1 MQASTTAST
10 TAAGTERIQDVR
22 SGFQIEA
29 GLSQFLD
36 FARWVSAAIVLLV
49 HVNNRVTVRLGG
61 TIDGATLPQIAWGF
75 VCGFGHH
82 AVVVFFVL
90 SGFLIGSK
98 VVRDLAEDR
107 LDTRRYLIARVSR
120 IHLVLIPALFLTLV
134 LDAIGSHFDKAIYT
148 ISQPGSFIGNVF
160 MLQGFTT
167 EPFGSDAPLGTLA
180 NEFWYYMIF
189 PLLAV
194 GVWKRRPIFV
204 VLPAAIMIAMT
215 MIQPWHGV
223 GFVLWLIGAL
233 AGSVAPREV
242 SKRTQIFA
250 VILFIVLLVAL
261 RLGIRL
267 EQYTLAVVA
276 VTDIA
281 VASAFGLVLFCL
293 RRNAF
298 FDLGA
303 FTKVNTQFAGF
314 SYSLYAIHAPIVMLL
329 CAVCVSLTGFGWK
342 SPITQPWQWAIVGS
356 MLTIP
361 LLAAYLFSRATE
373 AKTDVVRAWLSALG
387 IRLLRTWRSGGPAPQ
402 G

>member
-1 MQASTTAST
+1 MQASATVAT
-10 TAAGTERIQDVR
+10 TERVQDFR
-22 SGFQIEA
+22 NGFHIEA

-36 FARWVSAAIVLLV
+36 FARWISATIVLLV

-75 VCGFGHH
+75 ICGFGHH

-98 VVRDLAEDR
+98 VVRDIAEDR
-107 LDTRRYLIARVSR
+107 FDTRRYLIARVSR
-120 IHLVLIPALFLTLV
+120 IHLVLIPALLLTLV
-134 LDAIGSHFDKAIYT
+134 LDAIGSRFDGAIYA
-148 ISQPGSFIGNVF
+148 ISQPGSFVGNVF

-194 GVWKRRPIFV
+194 GVWKRRPAFV
-204 VLPAAIMIAMT
+204 ALPAAIMVAMT

-233 AGSVAPREV
+233 AGSIAPREV
-242 SKRTQIFA
+242 SKRAQISVA
-250 VILFIVLLVAL
+250 ILFIVLLVAF

-267 EQYTLAVVA
+267 EQYTAAVVA
-276 VTDIA
+276 VTDIT
-281 VASAFGLVLFCL
+281 VASAFALVIFCL
-293 RRNAF
+293 RRNPF

-303 FTKVNTQFAGF
+303 FTNANTQFAGF
-314 SYSLYAIHAPIVMLL
+314 SYSLYAVHAPIVMLL
-329 CAVCVSLTGFGWK
+329 CAVAVSLTGFGWK
-342 SPITQPWQWAIVGS
+342 SPVTQPWHWAIVAS
-356 MLTIP
+356 MVAIP
-361 LLAAYLFSRATE
+361 LLGAYLFSRATE
-373 AKTDVVRAWLSALG
+373 AKTDVVRAWLNASG
-387 IRLLRTWRSGGPAPQ
+387 IRLVQTWRSGGPAAQ